1 MVISCQGRC
10 AIAANE
16 KRRNTSDLAKPLI
29 FISLPPCEDGV
40 DYNKFQESPASFKY
54 GVIFR
59 KVVASGPA
67 QGACF
72 FPRINVAQYR
82 MEAEGVVDAKRGEN
96 TSQARMGRGALVF
109 GGYHLP
115 SGQAQDGKATVQSG
129 RGVDSTVRREQPR
142 QAQDAETPKRLDQ
155 RCLSRIQMHRHHS
168 ETQHSE
174 LNCI

>member
-109 GGYHLP
+109 GGYHLT

-129 RGVDSTVRREQPR
+129 RGVDSTVRREGCEPFGQ
-142 QAQDAETPKRLDQ
+142 
-155 RCLSRIQMHRHHS
+155 S
-168 ETQHSE
+168 
-174 LNCI
+174 